1 MRCMAT
7 RSLIL
12 FLSLLAATAV
22 PVLAE
27 PPQRELSPDERRE
40 MRKQMREHW
49 QREYTGPQR
58 QSDDAAPASWR
69 DLPPEER
76 LRLRKEM
83 REQHDRADKQ
93 ENRRPRKDD

>member
-1 MRCMAT
+1 MNT
-7 RSLIL
+7 RNLIL
-12 FLSLLAATAV
+12 LLSLLAATAA

-27 PPQRELSPDERRE
+27 PPQRELSPEERSE

-49 QREYTGPQR
+49 QRENIGPQR
-58 QSDDAAPASWR
+58 QGDDAAPASWR

-76 LRLRKEM
+76 RRLRKEM

-93 ENRRPRKDD
+93 DKRRSRKDD

>member
-1 MRCMAT
+1 MKS
-7 RSLIL
+7 RSVIL
-12 FLSLLAATAV
+12 LLSLLATMTA

-27 PPQRELSPDERRE
+27 PPQRELSPEERRE

-49 QREYTGPQR
+49 QRENVGPQR
-58 QSDDAAPASWR
+58 PGDDATPASWR

-83 REQHDRADKQ
+83 REQHDRGDKQ
-93 ENRRPRKDD
+93 DKRRPRKGD

>member
-1 MRCMAT
+1 MKS

-12 FLSLLAATAV
+12 LLSLLATMAA

-27 PPQRELSPDERRE
+27 PPQRELSPEERRE

-49 QREYTGPQR
+49 QRENVGPQR
-58 QSDDAAPASWR
+58 PGEDVAPASWR

-76 LRLRKEM
+76 RRLRKEM
-83 REQHDRADKQ
+83 RDQHDRDGKRDK
-93 ENRRPRKDD
+93 RRSPKDD

>member
-1 MRCMAT
+1 V
-7 RSLIL
+7 IL
-12 FLSLLAATAV
+12 LLSLLATMTA

-27 PPQRELSPDERRE
+27 PPQRELSPEERRE

-49 QREYTGPQR
+49 QRENVGPQR
-58 QSDDAAPASWR
+58 PGDDATPASWR

-83 REQHDRADKQ
+83 REQHDRGDKQ
-93 ENRRPRKDD
+93 DKRRPRKGD